1 MYGSSPLPDQISLQ
15 SRQLFCTFQN
25 SSTLRSGCGMSGWC
39 RTWTKIVRNSIF
51 PEKIF
56 SGILFRRQFREQ
68 KRRLRPIALERAR
81 SGNSNLKKSL
91 EWKLKKHNKF
101 RKNNNQKIKF
111 KDSKN
116 YETILEQGFKKQ
128 KKFTIK
134 ILTQQNLDQKIL
146 TKTKTNCV
154 STVRFQKPISI
165 DRDVLISILIG
176 LNCRNPQLR

>member
-1 MYGSSPLPDQISLQ
+1 
-15 SRQLFCTFQN
+15 
-25 SSTLRSGCGMSGWC
+25 
-39 RTWTKIVRNSIF
+39 
-51 PEKIF
+51 
-56 SGILFRRQFREQ
+56 
-68 KRRLRPIALERAR
+68 LERAR

-146 TKTKTNCV
+146 TKTKTKCV

-165 DRDVLISILIG
+165 SILIG
-176 LNCRNPQLR
+176 LDYRNPQLR